1 MKLSNPI
8 SRRHFL
14 KNSALYGAGAITLT
28 NLAFYPGSVLADWP
42 SKAYSLKSV
51 DDVIGNL
58 FGSEKVTD
66 SSDIRI
72 KVPTIA
78 ENGAVVPVSVK
89 SKLPNIEAISILV
102 DKNPNPLVANFSMV
116 ANQKGHINTR
126 IKMGKTSNVI
136 AVVKA
141 EGKLYKATQLVK
153 VTIGGCG
160 G

>member
-1 MKLSNPI
+1 MKLSKPL

-14 KNSALYGAGAITLT
+14 KDSALFGAGALTLA
-28 NLAFYPGSVLADWP
+28 NVALYPAKVFAEWP
-42 SKAYSLKSV
+42 SKAYSQKTV
-51 DDVIGNL
+51 DDVIASLYGSHNL
-58 FGSEKVTD
+58 KESTD
-66 SSDIRI
+66 IKI
-72 KVPTIA
+72 KVPSIA

-89 SKLPNIEAISILV
+89 SKLPNVEAISILV
-102 DKNPNPLVANFSMV
+102 DKNPNPLVANFAMV

-136 AVVKA
+136 AVVKSN
-141 EGKLYKATQLVK
+141 GQLFKTTQLVK